1 MISSR
6 LCPLVRPAL
15 PPISRWPAACG
26 IANGRRSFASQLDP
40 SRLTVDVTTSPKKKV
55 PKEELTF
62 GTTFTDHM
70 LICDWDAEAGWLAP
84 RIVPFGDMPMHPAVS
99 SLHYALQAF
108 EGMKAYKDSEGNVR
122 MFRPDMNMKRLNTSV
137 ERLSMPAFDGDSLT
151 ELMKELLRVDK
162 DWVPDGDGYSL
173 YIRPTAI
180 STHPFLGVGAPKMAR
195 IYVILSPVGP
205 YYPTGFKPVSLYADN
220 KNVRAWPGG
229 VGFTKCG
236 GNYAPTINPQ
246 SEAAK
251 KGFQQVL
258 WLYGD
263 ADEVTEVGTM
273 NMFTLWVNEE
283 GEKELI
289 TAPLDGTILPGVT
302 RDSIL
307 QLSRNLGEFKVSEK
321 TYTMP
326 QLAKAIDEGRVIDC
340 FGAGTAAVVSPIK
353 SINYKGKDYLLPEQQ
368 TLGPYAKRMW
378 DAITDIQYGRIEK
391 EWSVKV

>member
-1 MISSR
+1 MMSAAF
-6 LCPLVRPAL
+6 C
-15 PPISRWPAACG
+15 PAARRVLPSVRQWPRG
-26 IANGRRSFASQLDP
+26 FGVTNVTRSFASQLEA
-40 SRLTVDVTTSPKKKV
+40 SRLVVEKSTSPKEKID
-55 PKEELTF
+55 KEKLTF

-70 LICDWDAEAGWLAP
+70 LICDWQAEEGWLAP
-84 RIVPFGDMPMHPAVS
+84 KIVPFGEMPVHPAAS

-108 EGMKAYKDSEGNVR
+108 EGMKAYKDAQGKVR
-122 MFRPDMNMKRLNTSV
+122 LFRPDMNMKRLNRSV
-137 ERLSMPAFDGDSLT
+137 ERLSMPTFDGDQFT
-151 ELMKELLRVDK
+151 ELIKELIRIDSA
-162 DWVPDGDGYSL
+162 WVPEGDGYSL

-180 STHPFLGVGAPKMAR
+180 STHPFLGVGAPKNSR
-195 IYVILSPVGP
+195 LYVILSPVGP

-220 KNVRAWPGG
+220 QNVRAWPGG

-246 SEAAK
+246 SEAAQ

-258 WLYGD
+258 WLYGEN
-263 ADEVTEVGTM
+263 DEVTEVGTM
-273 NMFTLWVNEE
+273 NMFTLWVNED
-283 GEKELI
+283 GEKELV

-307 QLSRNLGEFKVSEK
+307 AICRDLGEFKVSER

-353 SINYKGKDYLLPEQQ
+353 SINYKGKDYKLPEQE
-368 TLGPYAKRMW
+368 TLGPLAKRMW
-378 DAITDIQYGRIEK
+378 DSITDIQYGRVENA
-391 EWSVKV
+391 WSIPL